1 MASGLGTRQ
10 VVDDLDETVEQ
21 ALEGKGR
28 EGLAMVPEEGL
39 GQRSGVRDCVFE
51 QSLSGRR
58 PQWVGRC
65 RGTFYRQAPRGRA
78 LWGWGRVVWRVA
90 EASRGL

>member
-10 VVDDLDETVEQ
+10 VVGDLDKTVEQ
-21 ALEGKGR
+21 APEGKGR

-58 PQWVGRC
+58 PQWMGRC
-65 RGTFYRQAPRGRA
+65 RGTF
-78 LWGWGRVVWRVA
+78 
-90 EASRGL
+90 